1 MKAPVDGE
9 QLWGYSITFLSTTG
23 LTPVP
28 PLANANYF
36 ILFLLIIEG
45 HKGEV
50 EVRFGEE
57 FSGQPLPAEHH
68 QAMEALWSA
77 KTALNPL
84 FFNGL
89 KVQTPSREYSRV
101 CDTHN

>member
-1 MKAPVDGE
+1 
-9 QLWGYSITFLSTTG
+9 
-23 LTPVP
+23 
-28 PLANANYF
+28 
-36 ILFLLIIEG
+36 
-45 HKGEV
+45 V

-89 KVQTPSREYSRV
+89 KVPTPSRYSRV
-101 CDTHN
+101 RHIQLTGPRPQQFRCAAHGPTGTTADGPRLRFDVGTRCVCVCACVR